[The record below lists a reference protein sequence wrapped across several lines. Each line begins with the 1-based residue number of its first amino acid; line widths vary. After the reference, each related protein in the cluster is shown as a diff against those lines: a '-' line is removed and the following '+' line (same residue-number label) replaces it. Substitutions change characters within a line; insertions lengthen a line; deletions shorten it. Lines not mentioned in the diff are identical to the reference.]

1 MQKMDMV
8 PTFLLHNGCNDH
20 YDTEFK
26 LIRESL
32 PIAPSNTDLFSG
44 AVAGSCV
51 SSPNSIVLRVALKD
65 LCNDNP
71 VEVDS
76 MAIPISQTR

>member
-1 MQKMDMV
+1 MV

-20 YDTEFK
+20 SDTEVK

-32 PIAPSNTDLFSG
+32 PIAPPNTDLFSG
-44 AVAGSCV
+44 AVAGSWV

-71 VEVDS
+71 VELDS